1 MRFCGQCGAGLVAE
15 APRVAQAGD
24 RRPLTVM
31 FCDLVGSTPMAAALD
46 PEDLRQV
53 LLAFREACAGS
64 IERRGGTVGQYLGDG
79 ILAYFGFPRA
89 REDDPAR
96 AVRAALL
103 ARDAVAGA
111 GARLAARGIV
121 LPGPLRAR
129 FGVHTGMV
137 VVADLGQGRQIEAAA
152 IVGETTSIA
161 ARLQAAAMP
170 GQVLVSAATAR
181 LAERSL
187 HLEDR
192 GLFTLAGLERPVQAF
207 EAMGDRA
214 NGERAA
220 APDAPFLA
228 RRNEMRRL
236 EALWDNAEA
245 GRGSVVMIEGEAG
258 MGKSRLVQEFRG
270 RSGGGR
276 SGRGVAPVLLAC
288 AADDR
293 QTAYQP
299 LLSWVM
305 GALALG
311 SEADGAARRAGLRRA
326 LEAAGMDTA
335 VHGPPLAALLDCAL
349 PEESAA
355 LADTPR
361 RRRRRTADAL
371 IALLTARPVD
381 APLLVVVEDMHW
393 ADDSTLDVVHALA
406 EQCAAE
412 VRAGASATLLL
423 MTSRPAR
430 SGRSDIPAALI
441 RLERLSE
448 ADALALARAVAPPG
462 TGQAV
467 LDEIVRRTDGVP
479 LFAEEVARAARPDRG
494 RGARVE
500 AIPMT
505 LHSALA
511 AQLDGLGAGRRVA
524 QAAAVIGRSFQT
536 DLLEAAVEAAE
547 RPGLPGALRELVAAR
562 FVEPQEAAGAP
573 GYVFRHALIR
583 DAAYDSLLRE
593 PRRAQHLRI
602 AEVLRE
608 RFPETA
614 ALRPELLARHYG
626 AAGRVR
632 DAAEYYEVA
641 ARRAAARSTHVEAAE
656 HCRVALLLLQGA
668 ADVPDRTARE
678 FRLEVAR
685 AAQITAMRGNADPE
699 VMAAFQKAMEAAER
713 LGERR
718 RLRRA
723 LRGLHTYHL
732 VRGDIT
738 AGHAISERVMALSGD
753 VTDAGERMQV
763 HRPHGLTLLY
773 LGRFQEARRALMLAL
788 SLYDPVA
795 HSEQR
800 FEYGS
805 DPAVLARCHLG
816 WAEWFLGND
825 ALVESAAAVSAARGL
840 EHPHSL
846 AFALAF
852 DACLHQFAGDPAAAL
867 RAASELER
875 LSDRYEYAY
884 WSAWAQMVRGWA
896 EAALG
901 HDGGEERLRRGL
913 AQYEATGA
921 GLMSPYGNRLLA
933 GLVAPRDPAAAAAL
947 VARAAEQARA
957 GGMGIWRTLF
967 GG

>member
-1 MRFCGQCGAGLVAE
+1 MRFCGQCGAALVAE
-15 APRVAQAGD
+15 AARAPQPGD

-89 REDDPAR
+89 REDDPVR
-96 AVRAALL
+96 AVRAALV
-103 ARDAVAGA
+103 ARDAVTGA
-111 GARLAARGIV
+111 GGRLASRGIV
-121 LPGPLRAR
+121 LPAPLRAR

-161 ARLQAAAMP
+161 ARLQSAAAP

-207 EAMGDRA
+207 EAVGDLVGDR
-214 NGERAA
+214 GRGAA
-220 APDAPFLA
+220 GGADAPFLA
-228 RRNEMRRL
+228 RQREMRRL

-245 GRGSVVMIEGEAG
+245 GRGSVVMIEADAG
-258 MGKSRLVQEFRG
+258 MGKSRLVHEFRG
-270 RSGGGR
+270 RIGQGGL
-276 SGRGVAPVLLAC
+276 PVLLAC

-305 GALALG
+305 GALELG
-311 SEADGAARRAGLRRA
+311 SEADGAARRAGLWRA
-326 LEAAGMDTA
+326 LGEAGVDTA
-335 VHGPPLAALLDCAL
+335 AHGPPLAALLDCAL
-349 PEESAA
+349 PEEAAA

-371 IALLTARPVD
+371 IALLTARPAD

-412 VRAGASATLLL
+412 VREGRAATLLL

-430 SGRSDIPAALI
+430 GGRPDIPAALI

-448 ADALALARAVAPPG
+448 SDALVLARAVAPPG
-462 TGQAV
+462 TEQAV

-479 LFAEEVARAARPDRG
+479 LFAEEVARAARPDRARGG
-494 RGARVE
+494 RAE
-500 AIPMT
+500 TIPMT

-511 AQLDGLGAGRRVA
+511 AQLDGLGAGKRVA

-536 DLLEAAVEAAE
+536 DLLEAAVDESD

-562 FVEPQEAAGAP
+562 FVEPQEAGGAP

-626 AAGRVR
+626 AGGRVR
-632 DAAEYYEVA
+632 DAAEYYEAA

-753 VTDAGERMQV
+753 VSDAGERMQV

-773 LGRFQEARRALMLAL
+773 LGRFEEARRELMLAL

-795 HSEQR
+795 HAEQR

-825 ALVESAAAVSAARGL
+825 ALVESAAAVSEARGL

-852 DACLHQFAGDPAAAL
+852 DACLHQFAGDPSEAL

-875 LSDRYEYAY
+875 LSDRYDYAY

-896 EAALG
+896 EAVLG
-901 HDGGEERLRRGL
+901 NEAGEARLRRGL

-921 GLMSPYGNRLLA
+921 GLMSPYANRLLA
-933 GLVAPRDPAAAAAL
+933 GLVAARDPAAAAAL
-947 VARAAEQARA
+947 VLRAAEQARA